1 MKRKNWGHTACYYN
15 LDEFYCLFDDDEII
29 KDHYSLVDPLFNI
42 PQIEN
47 IINDDKESYYG
58 REVFWPITKL
68 EVQPSRANRFEGSDE
83 KMIMYRDGIE
93 MGTLTYSSTGRGTW
107 IYLKLIYPHPINKK
121 EEEYEITKSFEGK
134 VTLKDAMTMLQNRM
148 REKIPELINFRFNL
162 YKLIHVRFE

>member
-1 MKRKNWGHTACYYN
+1 MKYKYFGYETCYCEQTEYELTLGEN
-15 LDEFYCLFDDDEII
+15 DL
-29 KDHYSLVDPLFNI
+29 KDHYDFNDPLFTL
-42 PQIEN
+42 PQVDNLIG
-47 IINDDKESYYG
+47 DTKESYYG

-83 KMIMYRDGIE
+83 KMLMYRDGIE
-93 MGTLTYSSTGRGTW
+93 MGTLTYSSTGRGSW